1 MKKLL
6 LLLTLTFSITSSAQY
21 AILSAVDVKDG
32 MEEQYLALE
41 AFFGPIHDLAIEKGM
56 LNSQAVFKVINTTDD
71 GENVADYFIISGFSS
86 IPCTSYE
93 CHCKLLILSGNWEN
107 KLS

>member
-6 LLLTLTFSITSSAQY
+6 LLLTLTFTITSSAQY

-56 LNSQAVFKVINTTDD
+56 MIVSKH
-71 GENVADYFIISGFSS
+71 FIQKKASSHIS
-86 IPCTSYE
+86 
-93 CHCKLLILSGNWEN
+93 HCIAILFC
-107 KLS
+107 